1 MNSTTFWIMVVPFAV
16 SGLAYIGAGL
26 GYQLFLSR
34 PGMAVA
40 MFAYTVSCAGLVY
53 DALTVGMKQ

>member
-1 MNSTTFWIMVVPFAV
+1 VPFAV

-26 GYQLFLSR
+26 GYQFFLNR

-40 MFAYTVSCAGLVY
+40 MFSYTVSCVALVY
-53 DALTVGMKQ
+53 DALTVGVK

>member
-1 MNSTTFWIMVVPFAV
+1 MNNTTFWIMVVPFAV

-26 GYQLFLSR
+26 GYQFFLNR

-40 MFAYTVSCAGLVY
+40 MFSYTVSCIALVY
-53 DALTVGMKQ
+53 DALTVGVK